1 MKLSLSILVI
11 LFCTQVGAEVVTKE
25 EQIAKAIGLCDAK
38 IMQLCGNASNAS
50 NAEQGE
56 MRSCVKDAMDEL
68 DAECR
73 LLIDK
78 EMRKGNLIEAKSAK
92 SAKSG
97 KSFDFPDSLKKNN

>member
-38 IMQLCGNASNAS
+38 IMQLCGNASNA
-50 NAEQGE
+50 EQGE

-92 SAKSG
+92 SG